1 MTKSPAIPVSISF
14 AECHRAFLK
23 ARRGKRPSVNSL
35 RFQLR
40 WIDRLCRL
48 RDRLQSGNWQ
58 PAPARAFIVNHPKTR
73 EIHAPDFSD
82 RIVHHWLVGQLEPLF
97 EPGFI
102 HDSYANRSGKGSH
115 AAVDRLQS
123 FMRSRNGQ
131 GWYMQLDI
139 HNFFNSI
146 HRPTLYARITRCLD
160 RSVHKG
166 RLENAMAL
174 MLRSLCHK
182 LLATKVREVVDDPAA
197 AARLPPH
204 KRLANAPA
212 GCGIPVG
219 NLTSQFFAN
228 VYLDALDQF
237 VKHQLRCRHY
247 VRYVDDFVLLADD
260 PATLDAWREAIV
272 DFLRDTLHLTL
283 KQNRVEAGVPV
294 YGLMQPLTQGID
306 FLGYRVF
313 THYRWV
319 RPRVVRHCRAKLTHW
334 MRQHARV
341 HSSPPQDVYLRLKL
355 NTPELVRLRAVVA
368 SYWGHFAHANS
379 VRLRRRLWVEFPALS
394 LLYAMAPD
402 GSLQPRWIVQGVTLS
417 QQIQAV
423 RQAWPCA
430 TVLIQ
435 EGNRFSV
442 WYPWQDGRNPALKA
456 RIRDK
461 QTGRVLTH
469 YRTTRQP
476 YVVAVQTGWLR
487 HGTRRREVRE
497 WWVGMET
504 GPDGQN
510 TVGAGFA
517 PGQTQGERKVFIKQ
531 QRHSVC

>member
-40 WIDRLCRL
+40 WIDRLCLL

-212 GCGIPVG
+212 GCGI
-219 NLTSQFFAN
+219 
-228 VYLDALDQF
+228 
-237 VKHQLRCRHY
+237 
-247 VRYVDDFVLLADD
+247 
-260 PATLDAWREAIV
+260 
-272 DFLRDTLHLTL
+272 
-283 KQNRVEAGVPV
+283 VEAGVPV

-517 PGQTQGERKVFIKQ
+517 PGQTQGGRKVFINSRGIQ
-531 QRHSVC
+531 YVEV